1 MKKRLILTGLC
12 LVFILSF
19 VLPAVGHP
27 AGLEIKSDK
36 LDTKLSLFTQEEQEW
51 IKAQQNTIFY
61 VGVAQDYIPIEYL
74 DENGRPRGM
83 GIELL
88 RKVHQLTG
96 LTFKLY
102 PNSKNETWEEI
113 LQSTVAH
120 RIDVLS
126 TVSFTQDR
134 QEHLE
139 FSVPYMETT
148 QVIVGDKNETQ
159 LFGDV
164 AQIKGNSTF
173 AVPRGYWFLDII
185 KREVPQAGIIEV
197 DNMEE
202 ALRYVIEKKADYTVC
217 EIPVFTYYKEQGL
230 YKDIKIVGELKE
242 KNQIFIGVRKDC
254 RQLIPI
260 INKVIQHINY
270 DEIYETSMV
279 IPKDD
284 RGEKRL
290 IALAGL
296 LGFLLLVAVYYLCR
310 TFNQLVRSKRAAEQ
324 ASRDKTQLMANISHD
339 LRTPLTVVLGYAQ
352 ALAEGQVKKED
363 DKERY
368 IRKISERIKYLSAIV
383 DDFFLLARLEDS
395 NLTLNREQ
403 VRIDYLLQQI
413 VEDAEL
419 RAKAKQIA
427 VSLTVAEGAAV
438 YKRVDAVKL
447 YRAVENIMA
456 NALAY
461 TENGGR
467 IEVSAVPA
475 GQGKVEI
482 AIKDNGTG
490 IDPADIPHIF
500 DRYYKG
506 RQARKES
513 IGLGLYIA
521 REILHKHQGE
531 IRVESEL
538 GQGSSFY
545 LRF

>member
-1 MKKRLILTGLC
+1 MKKLLAATGLC
-12 LVFILSF
+12 LIFILGFAQPESDP
-19 VLPAVGHP
+19 PADR
-27 AGLEIKSDK
+27 EIKSDK
-36 LDTKLSLFTQEEQEW
+36 TDIRLSLFTREEQEW
-51 IKAQQNTIFY
+51 IKAQQNTVFY
-61 VGVAQDYIPIEYL
+61 VGVAQDYVPIEYL
-74 DENGRPRGM
+74 DESGRPRGM

-102 PNSKNETWEEI
+102 PNSKNETWEGI
-113 LQSTVAH
+113 LQSTIAQ

-126 TVSFTQDR
+126 TVSLTQDR
-134 QEHLE
+134 QGYLD
-139 FSVPYMETT
+139 FSIPYMETT
-148 QVIVGDKNETQ
+148 QVIVGAKGATR
-159 LFGDV
+159 LFNDV
-164 AQIKGNSTF
+164 AQVKDSTF

-185 KREVPQAGIIEV
+185 AREIPQAGIVEV
-197 DNMEE
+197 NNMEE
-202 ALRYVIEKKADYTVC
+202 ALQYVIEKKADYTVC
-217 EIPVFTYYKEQGL
+217 EIPVFTYYKEQEL
-230 YKDIKIVGELKE
+230 YKDIKIVGELGE
-242 KNQIFIGVRKDC
+242 KNQIFIGVRKDYQ
-254 RQLIPI
+254 QLIPI

-284 RGEKRL
+284 RDEKRL

-296 LGFLLLVAVYYLCR
+296 LGFLLIVAVYYLCR
-310 TFNQLVRSKRAAEQ
+310 TFKQLVHSKRVAEQ

-339 LRTPLTVVLGYAQ
+339 LRTPLTVALGYAQ

-363 DKERY
+363 DKARY

-383 DDFFLLARLEDS
+383 DDFFLLARLEDN
-395 NLTLNREQ
+395 NLTLNQES
-403 VRIDYLLQQI
+403 VRMDCLLRQI

-456 NALAY
+456 NAIAY

-467 IEVSAVPA
+467 IEVSAVSA

-490 IDPADIPHIF
+490 IDPADLPHIF

-531 IRVESEL
+531 IQVESEP
-538 GQGSSFY
+538 GRGSTFY